1 MTKSLW
7 GDWLPKMVAAFN
19 AADPTPEEK
28 TVLARAAEIRTAH
41 AARLEAVR
49 RQFSEDFRPIHA
61 ATDRVAAQAECP
73 VCQQA

>member
-28 TVLARAAEIRTAH
+28 VVLAKAAEIRTAH
-41 AARLEAVR
+41 AVRLEAVR
-49 RQFSEDFRPIHA
+49 RQFSHQ
-61 ATDRVAAQAECP
+61 T
-73 VCQQA
+73 